1 MRIEAIDCLHA
12 DGGNT
17 VFDFVRIRTDDGI
30 TGWSEYNE
38 HFSGIGVTAAIN
50 ALAGH
55 LIGRDPGAIEYQ
67 LQRLRAMRRVVP
79 GGMAAQ
85 AIAALENAL
94 WDIKGKH
101 LCVPVYALFG
111 GPVRDRI
118 PLYWSH
124 LGFYRALF
132 HDTLQLVPL
141 TTLDELRDAA
151 ASAFARGYRAVKTNL
166 LIFEGSGVRSNN
178 PGFARGDSFPELH
191 SEHRYRQGLQAQLA
205 AVREGCGPEADIM
218 VDLNFNYRQEG
229 FIAMSR
235 AAEPFNLAWLE
246 LDTPTPEVLADIRR
260 RTRIPVAS
268 GESLYGRVQYGPF
281 FRQHAIDVP
290 VIDVLWN
297 GLSES
302 LKIAALADMH
312 ELNVAPHNFC
322 GPLASLM
329 SAHFCALTPNL
340 RIMEYDPEHVP
351 WYDALLTRPLA
362 IENGE
367 MQLSAVPGWGAD
379 IDESVLSV
387 HPPVRSGA

>member
-17 VFDFVRIRTDDGI
+17 VFDFVRIRTDDGL

-50 ALAGH
+50 ALADH
-55 LIGRDPGAIEYQ
+55 LIGSDPRVIEYQ
-67 LQRLRAMRRVVP
+67 LQRMRAMRRVVP

-94 WDIKGKH
+94 WDIRGK
-101 LCVPVYALFG
+101 LLGVPVYALFG
-111 GPVRDRI
+111 GPVRERI

-132 HDTLQLVPL
+132 HESLQLAPL

-151 ASAFARGYRAVKTNL
+151 ARAVAEGYRAVKTNL
-166 LIFEGSGVRSNN
+166 LIFDDTGVRSNN

-191 SEHRYRQGLQAQLA
+191 AEHRYRQSLQAQLA

-229 FIAMSR
+229 CIAMAH
-235 AAEPFNLAWLE
+235 AAESFNPAWLE
-246 LDTPTPEVLADIRR
+246 IDTPAPEVLADIRR

-268 GESLYGRVQYGPF
+268 GESLFGRGQYGAF
-281 FRQHAIDVP
+281 FRQQAIDVP
-290 VIDVLWN
+290 IIDVLWN

-302 LKIAALADMH
+302 LKIASLAEMH

-322 GPLASLM
+322 GPLATLM

-351 WYDALLTRPLA
+351 WYEELLTRPLTIGA
-362 IENGE
+362 GE
-367 MQLSAVPGWGAD
+367 LQLSAAPGWGAD
-379 IDESVLSV
+379 IDETVLSA
-387 HPPVRSGA
+387 HPPVRPDA